1 MEEGVTENQALS
13 LKESQTDRYER
24 EELIEKMK
32 MENDELK
39 SKLVVLNEQLETIGS
54 YNKPG
59 LPASKEEISEI
70 VTAFK
75 ASEIRLKQ
83 KCLELSKIEESNN
96 ELKVRLELEHERR
109 VRAQKEIG
117 VIEKEKVILQKDLET
132 KTNDCVKLSEECDEI
147 KSNCEFKISKYTTEI
162 KKLDSKLE
170 KIVLEKD
177 KKVFDLQDK
186 NTELYLKLEK
196 MEETSATQLE
206 VATTLQNELQGSY
219 AETQSLIKEMEML
232 NLMFA
237 ELDEHIFPTEAK
249 EGFSNSGNIEVT
261 ENGRPVNVDEVLSG
275 AQNTDFSPSLLQ
287 KSCFNEVTTKHGT
300 KMVLS
305 ASKTFLKL
313 KDLILEKNTLE
324 EQMSKMKHINDTL
337 CKQVNIHEEKLCG
350 ITDELNSTWFY
361 VSKIKEQHKKMHS
374 AEQILRA
381 ELAEKRVLLK
391 NIRKELEETR
401 ASWDVVKQ
409 KNAESEIQWLKLK
422 ADCEERRRIL
432 MSSSESGFS
441 ELEAADK
448 TDDTDVDSEG
458 KTSPTESREK
468 SPTPGL
474 DDIEEE
480 SESEE
485 IPDPFSDDEDEEVM
499 EIPQHFL
506 LPVLASSVSEE
517 SEEEEDFEDA
527 LEPEA
532 EKEPAEFTP
541 IFMPSMSFLAQV
553 SCH

>member
-1 MEEGVTENQALS
+1 
-13 LKESQTDRYER
+13 
-24 EELIEKMK
+24 
-32 MENDELK
+32 
-39 SKLVVLNEQLETIGS
+39 
-54 YNKPG
+54 
-59 LPASKEEISEI
+59 
-70 VTAFK
+70 
-75 ASEIRLKQ
+75 
-83 KCLELSKIEESNN
+83 
-96 ELKVRLELEHERR
+96 
-109 VRAQKEIG
+109 
-117 VIEKEKVILQKDLET
+117 
-132 KTNDCVKLSEECDEI
+132 
-147 KSNCEFKISKYTTEI
+147 
-162 KKLDSKLE
+162 
-170 KIVLEKD
+170 
-177 KKVFDLQDK
+177 
-186 NTELYLKLEK
+186 
-196 MEETSATQLE
+196 
-206 VATTLQNELQGSY
+206 
-219 AETQSLIKEMEML
+219 
-232 NLMFA
+232 
-237 ELDEHIFPTEAK
+237 
-249 EGFSNSGNIEVT
+249 
-261 ENGRPVNVDEVLSG
+261 
-275 AQNTDFSPSLLQ
+275 
-287 KSCFNEVTTKHGT
+287 
-300 KMVLS
+300 MVLS
-305 ASKTFLKL
+305 VSKTFLKL

-324 EQMSKMKHINDTL
+324 EQMTKMKHVNETL
-337 CKQVNIHEEKLCG
+337 CNSVNLHEEKLCG
-350 ITDELNSTWFY
+350 ITDELNNTWFY

>member
-1 MEEGVTENQALS
+1 MEEDEVIDNQVFQMD
-13 LKESQTDRYER
+13 LKETQTEHDDREDV
-24 EELIEKMK
+24 IEKMK
-32 MENDELK
+32 LENDELK
-39 SKLVVLNEQLETIGS
+39 SKLDVLNEQLETIGS

-59 LPASKEEISEI
+59 LPSSKDEIAEI

-83 KCLELSKIEESNN
+83 KCLELSKVEDSNN

-117 VIEKEKVILQKDLET
+117 IIEKEKVVLQKDLET
-132 KTNDCVKLSEECDEI
+132 KSSECVKLSEECDEI
-147 KSNCEFKISKYTTEI
+147 KSNCEFKISKYTSEV
-162 KKLDSKLE
+162 KKLEAKLE
-170 KIVLEKD
+170 KVVLEKD
-177 KKVFDLQDK
+177 KKIFDLQDK
-186 NTELYLKLEK
+186 NTELYLKLEA

-219 AETQSLIKEMEML
+219 AETHALVKEMEML

-237 ELDEHIFPTEAK
+237 ELDQHIFPTETK
-249 EGFSNSGNIEVT
+249 DSNIGNIEVT
-261 ENGRPVNVDEVLSG
+261 ENGKPVNVDEVLTG

-305 ASKTFLKL
+305 VSKTFLKL

-381 ELAEKRVLLK
+381 ELAEKRVLLR

-401 ASWDVVKQ
+401 ASWDVIKQ

-441 ELEAADK
+441 ELETADK
-448 TDDTDVDSEG
+448 TDDTDVEDS
-458 KTSPTESREK
+458 SPLESRDK
-468 SPTPGL
+468 SPTPVL

-485 IPDPFSDDEDEEVM
+485 IPDPFSDDEDEIEQ
-499 EIPQHFL
+499 IPQHFL
-506 LPVLASSVSEE
+506 LPVMTSSVREE
-517 SEEEEDFEDA
+517 SDEEDFEDA

-532 EKEPAEFTP
+532 EKDNRQEFTP
-541 IFMPSMSFLAQV
+541 IFIPSMSYLAHV
-553 SCH
+553 FSS

>member
-162 KKLDSKLE
+162 KKLESKLE